1 MYFRLGV
8 VGHASSVEEIRQI
21 VAESFDGVEVLGVE
35 MGSDDQLSE
44 AAQRMGELLPH
55 LDGVLYTRREPYKL
69 IVRRLDHGKVL
80 ARYADVDAASFVQS
94 LLIACL
100 KYQAD
105 IYRVS
110 VDTLDYNT
118 VMRSYAS
125 LEIDADQVR
134 PVMVSVDTNEKHFVD
149 ATTRAHRES
158 YRNGLC
164 SICITN
170 IRNVRDTLAAEGI
183 PCVLMSP
190 SPDNYINEIRRLIV
204 CWQAEEKS
212 KESAVAVRLRA
223 ELGSDYYLSRK
234 TVVQNVLDMG
244 KLAQHIVLFA
254 QRVNGAFI
262 RAGEQDFVIVCSYE
276 ELSEATE
283 QFSNLDLLARI
294 HSDTPYRLAVGIGTG
309 PNLQVA
315 LSHAEMGTQRAWTE
329 GCDRAYLVH
338 REDRFIGPI
347 QPNEIL
353 HHHEVSVDR
362 QLTKAARDCSL
373 SVDTLSRIDTFV
385 RRKNSGSFI
394 TAELAQELRV
404 SFRTAARIVEK
415 LEKNGYAVE
424 VGRSTINGRGRPT
437 RILRL
442 LW

>member
-21 VAESFDGVEVLGVE
+21 VAETFDGVEVMGVE

-44 AAQRMGELLPH
+44 AAQRLDELLPS

-69 IVRRLDHGKVL
+69 IVSLLDHSKVL
-80 ARYADVDAASFVQS
+80 ARYADVDAASFIQS
-94 LLIACL
+94 LLIATL

-118 VMRSYAS
+118 VMRSYTS

-134 PVMVSVDTNEKHFVD
+134 PVMVSVDTNAKHFVD

-170 IRNVRDTLAAEGI
+170 IRNVQDTLASEGI
-183 PCVLMSP
+183 PCVLMTP
-190 SPDNYINEIRRLIV
+190 SPDNYINEIRRLIAYWRV
-204 CWQAEEKS
+204 EEKS
-212 KESAVAVRLRA
+212 KESAVLVRIRA
-223 ELGSDYYLSRK
+223 ELGGDHYLDRK
-234 TVVQNVLDMG
+234 TMVQNVLDVG

-262 RAGEQDFVIVCSYE
+262 RVGEQDFVIVCSYE

-283 QFSNLDLLARI
+283 KFSHLDLLAQV
-294 HSDTPYRLAVGIGTG
+294 HADTPYRLAVGIGTG
-309 PNLQVA
+309 TNLQAA

-338 REDRFIGPI
+338 TEDRFIGPI
-347 QPNEIL
+347 QPNELL
-353 HHHEVSVDR
+353 HNQEIHIDR
-362 QLTKAARDCSL
+362 QLSKVAQDCSL
-373 SVDTLSRIDTFV
+373 SVNTLFKIDTFV
-385 RRKNSGSFI
+385 RRKNSGSFV

-415 LEKNGYAVE
+415 LEKNGYVVE
-424 VGRSTINGRGRPT
+424 VGRNTINGRGRPT
-437 RILRL
+437 RFLRL